1 MFGIIDPLTYLLG
14 TIAIVLLPGPNS
26 LFCLAVAG
34 QYGVAAGYRV
44 AAAIFIG
51 DGLLMLATALGAAT
65 FLKANPQWFD
75 LLRLAGALYLAFLG
89 IKLLFSA
96 KQLWGQK
103 PTKAKRITRPQRVFS
118 KALTLSLTNPK
129 AILFFLSFFVQFV
142 DPDYPHPLL
151 SFLILAVMLQIC
163 SLTYL
168 SILIFGGSRLA
179 QHFRQHY
186 RAGAAT
192 IAAIGVLFIGFAVRL
207 WQTNLQT

>member
-1 MFGIIDPLTYLLG
+1 MFGIIDPVTYLIG

-26 LFCLAVAG
+26 MFCLAVAG
-34 QYGVAAGYRV
+34 QHGVAAGYRC

-51 DGLLMLATALGAAT
+51 DGLLMLAAALGAAT

-75 LLRLAGALYLAFLG
+75 LLRLAGTLYLVFLG

-96 KQLWGQK
+96 SQLWQQK
-103 PTKAKRITRPQRVFS
+103 PAKVKRITRPQRVFS

-142 DPDYPHPLL
+142 DPDYPYPLL
-151 SFLILAVMLQIC
+151 SFLLLAMTLQIC
-163 SLTYL
+163 SLMYL

-179 QHFRQHY
+179 KAFRAHY
-186 RAGAAT
+186 RAGAAA
-192 IAAIGVLFIGFAVRL
+192 IATIGVLFIGFAVRL
-207 WQTNLQT
+207 WQSNLQT